1 MVKFLIIR
9 FSSIGDIVLT
19 TPVIRCLKQ
28 QVEGAEVHF
37 LTKKQYS
44 SIVIV
49 NPYIDKV
56 HVLNKSF
63 YKTISELK
71 EERFDY
77 IIDLHNN
84 IRSKRVKSSLRLLS
98 FTVDKLN
105 FKKWLYVNLKK
116 NKLPK
121 IHIVDRYLDTV
132 KLFDVKNDKEGLD
145 FFIPDKEY
153 VDISVLNNKLNSGF
167 VVFVIAANH
176 LTKALPN
183 EKAISICKKIKQPV
197 VLIGGKDDKERGA
210 IIANAVSDNVI
221 NACGRFNLYGSAS
234 IVKQANVVITY
245 DTGLMHIA
253 SAFKKKIISIWGNT
267 VPDFGM
273 YPYLPDKQSQII
285 QVEDLKCRPCSKI
298 GYDKC
303 PKKHFKCMN
312 NIDEDVIIKLVE
324 KLF

>member
-28 QVEGAEVHF
+28 QVDGAEVHF

-44 SIVIV
+44 NIVDT
-49 NPYIDKV
+49 NPYVDKV
-56 HVLNKSF
+56 HVLKKSF
-63 YKTISELK
+63 YLTISELK
-71 EERFDY
+71 EEYFDY

-84 IRSKRVKSSLRLLS
+84 LRTKRVKSSLRLLS
-98 FTVDKLN
+98 FNVDKLN
-105 FKKWLYVNLKK
+105 FKKWIYVNFKK
-116 NKLPK
+116 NRLPK

-132 KLFDVKNDKEGLD
+132 KLFDVKNDNKGLD
-145 FFIPDKEY
+145 FFIPEKEEVNIFDLDKN
-153 VDISVLNNKLNSGF
+153 LKAGF
-167 VVFVIAANH
+167 VAFVIAANH

-183 EKAISICKKIKQPV
+183 EKAISLCKKIKYPI
-197 VLIGGKDDKERGA
+197 VLVGGKDDEERGK
-210 IIANAVSDNVI
+210 IISKAVGENVI
-221 NACGRFNLYGSAS
+221 NACGKFNLFGSAS
-234 IVKQANVVITY
+234 IVKQSNVVITY

-273 YPYLPDKQSQII
+273 YPYLPNEQSEII
-285 QVEDLKCRPCSKI
+285 QVEGLKCRPCSKI
-298 GYDKC
+298 GYNKC

-312 NIDEDVIIKLVE
+312 NIDEERIVDLVE

>member
-44 SIVIV
+44 SIVIP

-63 YKTISELK
+63 YQTVSELK
-71 EERFDY
+71 EEHFDY

-84 IRSKRVKSSLRLLS
+84 IRTKRVKSSLRLLS

-105 FKKWLYVNLKK
+105 LKKWIYVNFKKNM
-116 NKLPK
+116 LPK
-121 IHIVDRYLDTV
+121 IHIVDRYFDTV
-132 KLFDVKNDKEGLD
+132 KLFDVKNDQKGLD
-145 FFIPDKEY
+145 FFIPDKEC
-153 VDISVLNNKLNSGF
+153 VDISELNNKLKFGF
-167 VVFVIAANH
+167 VAFVIAANH

-183 EKAISICKKIKQPV
+183 EKAISICKKIKHPV
-197 VLIGGKDDKERGA
+197 VLIGGTEDKERGA
-210 IIANAVSDNVI
+210 IIANSVGDNVI
-221 NACGRFNLYGSAS
+221 NVCGRFNLYGSAS

-285 QVEDLKCRPCSKI
+285 QVENLKCRPCSKI

-312 NIDEDVIIKLVE
+312 NIDEDRIIELVE

>member
-44 SIVIV
+44 SIVIP

-63 YKTISELK
+63 YQTVSELK
-71 EERFDY
+71 EEHFDY

-84 IRSKRVKSSLRLLS
+84 IRTKRVKSSLRLLS

-105 FKKWLYVNLKK
+105 LKKWIYVNFKKNR
-116 NKLPK
+116 LPK
-121 IHIVDRYLDTV
+121 IHIVDRYFDTV
-132 KLFDVKNDKEGLD
+132 KLFDVKNDQKGLD
-145 FFIPDKEY
+145 FFIPDKEC
-153 VDISVLNNKLNSGF
+153 VDISELNNKLKFGF
-167 VVFVIAANH
+167 VAFVIAANH

-183 EKAISICKKIKQPV
+183 EKAISICKKIKHPV
-197 VLIGGKDDKERGA
+197 VLIGGTEDKERGA
-210 IIANAVSDNVI
+210 IIANSVGDNVI
-221 NACGRFNLYGSAS
+221 NVCGRFNLYGSAS

-285 QVEDLKCRPCSKI
+285 QVENLKCRPCSKI

-312 NIDEDVIIKLVE
+312 NIDEDRIIELVE